1 LSQPS
6 DHAAER
12 RRHLTGYALAA
23 GAAVLWATGAVT
35 AKWMFSRLSFA
46 VEPMAL
52 SGARALLAFVATLAY
67 LLVFD
72 RSQLK
77 VRPRDLWFLAA
88 FGILGLAMV
97 HFTYF
102 QTISLT
108 NVATAILLEY
118 LAPILVLIVS
128 VLFLGEVLT
137 WTLPVGVALSI
148 LGAALVVGAVGGPG
162 LVMSPAGIAWGLSSA
177 FFFALYTL
185 LGKYAT
191 PRWSPWTLLVYG
203 LGFATIFWML
213 AMRGPAQVVAIVS
226 QPVGLLAVGYVAIF
240 STVLPFGA
248 FLYALRYIDAT
259 KASVTA
265 TLEPAVAGIIAF
277 LLLGESFSL
286 TQLLGA
292 AFVLGAIMVVQLP
305 SLIGTRRP
313 GADAETLAAAALIE
327 EEDSLPPPS

>member
-6 DHAAER
+6 AHAEER
-12 RRHLTGYALAA
+12 RRHLTGYVLAA
-23 GAAVLWATGAVT
+23 SAAVMWATGAVT
-35 AKWMFSRLSFA
+35 AKWMFSRLSFS

-72 RSQLK
+72 RKQLK
-77 VRPRDLWFLAA
+77 VAPRDLWFLAG
-88 FGILGLAMV
+88 FGIFGLAMV

-102 QTISLT
+102 QTIQLT

-128 VLFLGEVLT
+128 VLFLGEVFT
-137 WTLPVGVALSI
+137 WTLPAGVALSI
-148 LGAALVVGAVGGPG
+148 AGAALVVGAVGGPG
-162 LVMSPAGIAWGLSSA
+162 LVVSPAGIAWGLASA

-185 LGKYAT
+185 LGKYAA

-203 LGFATIFWML
+203 LGFATVFWVIV
-213 AMRGPAQVVAIVS
+213 MRGPGQMLAIVS
-226 QPVGLLAVGYVAIF
+226 QPVGLAAVGYVAVF

-259 KASVTA
+259 KASITA
-265 TLEPAVAGIIAF
+265 TLEPAVAGMLAF
-277 LLLGESFSL
+277 FLLGESFSW
-286 TQLLGA
+286 TQMLGA
-292 AFVLGAIMVVQLP
+292 VFVLGAIMVVQLP
-305 SLIGTRRP
+305 ALVSARRP
-313 GADAETLAAAALIE
+313 GATAEIVAAAALIE
-327 EEDSLPPPS
+327 EEDALPPPS